1 MIKKILKNS
10 SNYLFLIIFNLA
22 LFLIYQDTNN
32 YLTVKY
38 IITNKSMDIMIS
50 IIFTFL
56 LLKLYFD
63 SYYYIVLNRN
73 NIITR
78 IGRKKYNLLI
88 LKQLLIPSIIFFII
102 NFLTDYI
109 LIGSINIIYII
120 INILCAITCV
130 IALPKKKEYN
140 NEFLIV
146 LILFILIKIVYFKLF
161 ILVYR

>member
-109 LIGSINIIYII
+109 LIGSVNIIYII
-120 INILCAITCV
+120 INNLFAIACV

-140 NEFLIV
+140 NEFLII
-146 LILFILIKIVYFKLF
+146 LILFILIKIVYFKF
-161 ILVYR
+161 FVLV

>member
-1 MIKKILKNS
+1 MIKKILKSS
-10 SNYLFLIIFNLA
+10 SNYFFLIIFNLA

-32 YLTVKY
+32 YMTVKY

-88 LKQLLIPSIIFFII
+88 LKQLLLPSIIFFII
-102 NFLTDYI
+102 NLISDYI
-109 LIGSINIIYII
+109 LIGSINIVYII
-120 INILCAITCV
+120 INILFAITCV

-140 NEFLIV
+140 NELLIV
-146 LILFILIKIVYFKLF
+146 LILFILIKIVYFKFF
-161 ILVYR
+161 IL

>member
-10 SNYLFLIIFNLA
+10 SNYFFLILFNLT

-32 YLTVKY
+32 YMTVKY
-38 IITNKSMDIMIS
+38 ITTNKSMDIMIS

-63 SYYYIVLNRN
+63 SYYYIVINRY

-78 IGRKKYNLLI
+78 IGRKNYNLLI

-109 LIGSINIIYII
+109 LIGSVNIIYII
-120 INILCAITCV
+120 INNLFAIACV

-146 LILFILIKIVYFKLF
+146 LILFILIKIVYFKF
-161 ILVYR
+161 FVLV

>member
-10 SNYLFLIIFNLA
+10 SNYFFLIIFNLA

-38 IITNKSMDIMIS
+38 ITTNKSMDIMIS

-56 LLKLYFD
+56 LFKLYFD
-63 SYYYIVLNRN
+63 SYYYIVINRY

-78 IGRKKYNLLI
+78 IGRKNYNLLI

-109 LIGSINIIYII
+109 LIGKINIIYIM
-120 INILCAITCV
+120 INILFAIACV

-146 LILFILIKIVYFKLF
+146 LILFILIKVVYFKFF
-161 ILVYR
+161 I

>member
-10 SNYLFLIIFNLA
+10 SNYFFLILFNLA

-38 IITNKSMDIMIS
+38 ITTNKSMDIMIS

-63 SYYYIVLNRN
+63 SYYYIVLNRY

-102 NFLTDYI
+102 NLISDYI
-109 LIGSINIIYII
+109 LIGKINIIYII
-120 INILCAITCV
+120 INILFAIACV
-130 IALPKKKEYN
+130 ITLPKKKEYN

-146 LILFILIKIVYFKLF
+146 LILFILIKVVYFKFF
-161 ILVYR
+161 I

>member
-10 SNYLFLIIFNLA
+10 SNYFFLILFNLA

-38 IITNKSMDIMIS
+38 ITTNKSMDIMIS

-56 LLKLYFD
+56 LFKLYFD
-63 SYYYIVLNRN
+63 SYYYIVINRY

-78 IGRKKYNLLI
+78 IGRKNYNLLI

-109 LIGSINIIYII
+109 LIGKINIIYII
-120 INILCAITCV
+120 INILFAIACV
-130 IALPKKKEYN
+130 ITLPKKKEYN

-146 LILFILIKIVYFKLF
+146 LILFILIKVVYFKFF
-161 ILVYR
+161 I

>member
-10 SNYLFLIIFNLA
+10 SNYFFLILFNLA

-32 YLTVKY
+32 YMTVKY
-38 IITNKSMDIMIS
+38 ITTNKSMDIMIS

-56 LLKLYFD
+56 LFKLYFD
-63 SYYYIVLNRN
+63 SYYYIVINRY

-78 IGRKKYNLLI
+78 IGRKNYNLLI

-102 NFLTDYI
+102 NLISDYI
-109 LIGSINIIYII
+109 LIGNINIIYII
-120 INILCAITCV
+120 INILFAIACV
-130 IALPKKKEYN
+130 ITLPKKKEYN

-146 LILFILIKIVYFKLF
+146 LILFILIKVVYFKFF
-161 ILVYR
+161 I

>member
-109 LIGSINIIYII
+109 RIGSINIIYII
-120 INILCAITCV
+120 INILFAIACV
-130 IALPKKKEYN
+130 ITLPKKKEYN

-146 LILFILIKIVYFKLF
+146 LILFILIKVVYFKFF
-161 ILVYR
+161 I

>member
-10 SNYLFLIIFNLA
+10 SNYFFLILFNLA

-38 IITNKSMDIMIS
+38 ITTNKSMDIMIS

-56 LLKLYFD
+56 LFKLYFD
-63 SYYYIVLNRN
+63 SYYYIVINRY

-78 IGRKKYNLLI
+78 IGRKNYNLLI

-109 LIGSINIIYII
+109 LIGKINIIYIM
-120 INILCAITCV
+120 INILFAIACV

-146 LILFILIKIVYFKLF
+146 LILFILIKVVYFKFF
-161 ILVYR
+161 I

>member
-120 INILCAITCV
+120 INILFAIACV
-130 IALPKKKEYN
+130 ITLPKKKEYN

-146 LILFILIKIVYFKLF
+146 LILFILIKVVYFKFF
-161 ILVYR
+161 I

>member
-10 SNYLFLIIFNLA
+10 SNYFFLILFNLA

-38 IITNKSMDIMIS
+38 ITTNKSMDIMIS

-56 LLKLYFD
+56 LFKLYFD
-63 SYYYIVLNRN
+63 SYYYIVINRY

-78 IGRKKYNLLI
+78 IGRKNYNLLI

-120 INILCAITCV
+120 INILFAIACV
-130 IALPKKKEYN
+130 ITLPKKKEYN

-146 LILFILIKIVYFKLF
+146 LILFILIKVVFFKFF
-161 ILVYR
+161 I

>member
-10 SNYLFLIIFNLA
+10 SNYFFLILFNLA

-38 IITNKSMDIMIS
+38 ITTNKSMDIMIS

-56 LLKLYFD
+56 LFKLYFD
-63 SYYYIVLNRN
+63 SYYYIVINRY

-78 IGRKKYNLLI
+78 IGRKNYNLLI

-109 LIGSINIIYII
+109 LIGKINIIYIM
-120 INILCAITCV
+120 INILFAIACV
-130 IALPKKKEYN
+130 ITLPKKKEYN

-146 LILFILIKIVYFKLF
+146 LILFILIKVVYFKFF
-161 ILVYR
+161 I

>member
-10 SNYLFLIIFNLA
+10 SNYFFLILFNLA

-32 YLTVKY
+32 YMTVKY
-38 IITNKSMDIMIS
+38 ITTNKSMDIMIS

-109 LIGSINIIYII
+109 LIGSVNIIYII
-120 INILCAITCV
+120 INNLFAIACV

-140 NEFLIV
+140 NEFLII
-146 LILFILIKIVYFKLF
+146 LILFILIKIVYFKF
-161 ILVYR
+161 FVLV

>member
-109 LIGSINIIYII
+109 LIGSVNIIYII
-120 INILCAITCV
+120 INYLFAIACV

-146 LILFILIKIVYFKLF
+146 LILFILIKIVYFKF
-161 ILVYR
+161 FVLV

>member
-10 SNYLFLIIFNLA
+10 SNYFFLILFNLA

-38 IITNKSMDIMIS
+38 ITTNKSMDIMIS

-56 LLKLYFD
+56 LFKLYFD
-63 SYYYIVLNRN
+63 SYYYIVINRY

-78 IGRKKYNLLI
+78 IGRKNYNLLI
-88 LKQLLIPSIIFFII
+88 LKQLLISSIIFFII

-109 LIGSINIIYII
+109 LIGKINIIYIM
-120 INILCAITCV
+120 INILFAIACV
-130 IALPKKKEYN
+130 ITLPKKKEYN

-146 LILFILIKIVYFKLF
+146 LILFILIKVVYFKFF
-161 ILVYR
+161 I

>member
-10 SNYLFLIIFNLA
+10 SNYIFLIIFNLA

-120 INILCAITCV
+120 INILFAITCV

-140 NEFLIV
+140 NELLIV
-146 LILFILIKIVYFKLF
+146 LILFILIKIVYFKFF
-161 ILVYR
+161 IL

>member
-1 MIKKILKNS
+1 MVKKILKNS

-56 LLKLYFD
+56 FLKLYFD

-120 INILCAITCV
+120 INILFAIACV
-130 IALPKKKEYN
+130 ITLPKKKEYN

-146 LILFILIKIVYFKLF
+146 LILFILIKVVYFKFF
-161 ILVYR
+161 I

>member
-10 SNYLFLIIFNLA
+10 SNYFFLILFNLA
-22 LFLIYQDTNN
+22 LFLIYQETNN
-32 YLTVKY
+32 YMTVKY
-38 IITNKSMDIMIS
+38 ITTNKSMDIMIS

-63 SYYYIVLNRN
+63 SYYYIVLNRY

-78 IGRKKYNLLI
+78 IGRKNYNLLI

-109 LIGSINIIYII
+109 LIGSINIVYII
-120 INILCAITCV
+120 INILFAIACV

-146 LILFILIKIVYFKLF
+146 LILLIIIKVVCFKFFI
-161 ILVYR
+161 

>member
-10 SNYLFLIIFNLA
+10 SNYFFLILFNLT

-32 YLTVKY
+32 YMTVKY
-38 IITNKSMDIMIS
+38 ITTNKSMDIMIS

-109 LIGSINIIYII
+109 LIGKINIIYII
-120 INILCAITCV
+120 INILFAIACV
-130 IALPKKKEYN
+130 TTLPKKKEYN

-146 LILFILIKIVYFKLF
+146 LILFILIKVVYFKFF
-161 ILVYR
+161 I

>member
-10 SNYLFLIIFNLA
+10 SNYFFLILFNLA

-38 IITNKSMDIMIS
+38 ITTNKSMDIMIS

-56 LLKLYFD
+56 LFKLYFD
-63 SYYYIVLNRN
+63 SYYYIVLNRY

-102 NFLTDYI
+102 NLISDYI
-109 LIGSINIIYII
+109 LIGNINIIYII
-120 INILCAITCV
+120 INILFAIACV

-146 LILFILIKIVYFKLF
+146 LILLIIIKVVCFKFFI
-161 ILVYR
+161 

>member
-1 MIKKILKNS
+1 MIKKILKSS
-10 SNYLFLIIFNLA
+10 SNYFFLIIFNLA

-32 YLTVKY
+32 YMTVKY

-88 LKQLLIPSIIFFII
+88 LKQLLLPSIIFFII
-102 NFLTDYI
+102 NLISDYI
-109 LIGSINIIYII
+109 LIGSINIVYII
-120 INILCAITCV
+120 INILFAITCV

-140 NEFLIV
+140 NELLIV
-146 LILFILIKIVYFKLF
+146 LILFILIKMK
-161 ILVYR
+161 ILL

>member
-10 SNYLFLIIFNLA
+10 SNYFFLILFNLA

-38 IITNKSMDIMIS
+38 ITTNKSMDIMIS

-56 LLKLYFD
+56 LFKLYFN
-63 SYYYIVLNRN
+63 SYYYIVLNRY

-120 INILCAITCV
+120 INILFAITCV

-146 LILFILIKIVYFKLF
+146 LILFILIKVVYFKFF
-161 ILVYR
+161 I

>member
-10 SNYLFLIIFNLA
+10 SNYFFLIIFNLA

-32 YLTVKY
+32 YMTVKY
-38 IITNKSMDIMIS
+38 ITTNKSMDIMIS

-56 LLKLYFD
+56 FLKLYFD

-88 LKQLLIPSIIFFII
+88 LKQLLLPSIIFFII
-102 NFLTDYI
+102 NLISDYI
-109 LIGSINIIYII
+109 LIGSINIVYII
-120 INILCAITCV
+120 INILFAITCV
-130 IALPKKKEYN
+130 TAKKKKKEYN

-146 LILFILIKIVYFKLF
+146 LIIFILIKIVYFKLF
-161 ILVYR
+161 ILV

>member
-10 SNYLFLIIFNLA
+10 SNYFFLILFNLT

-32 YLTVKY
+32 YMTVKY
-38 IITNKSMDIMIS
+38 ITTNKSMDIMIS

-63 SYYYIVLNRN
+63 SYYYIVLNRY

-102 NFLTDYI
+102 NLISDYI
-109 LIGSINIIYII
+109 LIGNINIIYII
-120 INILCAITCV
+120 INILFAIACV

-146 LILFILIKIVYFKLF
+146 LILLIIIKVVCFKFFI
-161 ILVYR
+161 

>member
-10 SNYLFLIIFNLA
+10 SNYFFLIIFNLA

-38 IITNKSMDIMIS
+38 ITTNKSMDIMIS

-56 LLKLYFD
+56 LFKLYFD
-63 SYYYIVLNRN
+63 SYYYIVINRY

-78 IGRKKYNLLI
+78 IGRKNYNLLI

-109 LIGSINIIYII
+109 LIGKINIIYII
-120 INILCAITCV
+120 INILFAIACV
-130 IALPKKKEYN
+130 TTLPKKKEYN

-146 LILFILIKIVYFKLF
+146 LILFILIKVVYFKFF
-161 ILVYR
+161 I

>member
-10 SNYLFLIIFNLA
+10 SNYFFLIIFNLA

-38 IITNKSMDIMIS
+38 ITTNKSMDIMIS

-56 LLKLYFD
+56 LFKLYFD
-63 SYYYIVLNRN
+63 SYYYIVINRY

-78 IGRKKYNLLI
+78 IGRKNYNLLI

-109 LIGSINIIYII
+109 LIGKINIIYIM
-120 INILCAITCV
+120 INILFAIACV
-130 IALPKKKEYN
+130 ITLPKKKEYN

-146 LILFILIKIVYFKLF
+146 LILFILIKVVYFKFF
-161 ILVYR
+161 I

>member
-10 SNYLFLIIFNLA
+10 SNYFFLIIFNLA

-32 YLTVKY
+32 YMTVKY
-38 IITNKSMDIMIS
+38 ITSNKSMDIMIS

-88 LKQLLIPSIIFFII
+88 LKQLLLPSIIFFII
-102 NFLTDYI
+102 NLISDYI
-109 LIGSINIIYII
+109 LIGSINIVYII
-120 INILCAITCV
+120 INILFAITCV

-140 NEFLIV
+140 NELLIV
-146 LILFILIKIVYFKLF
+146 LILFILIKIVYFKFF
-161 ILVYR
+161 IL

>member
-10 SNYLFLIIFNLA
+10 SNYFFLIIFNLA

-38 IITNKSMDIMIS
+38 ITTNKSMDIMIS

-88 LKQLLIPSIIFFII
+88 LKQLLLPSIIFFII
-102 NFLTDYI
+102 NLISDYI
-109 LIGSINIIYII
+109 LIGSINIVYII
-120 INILCAITCV
+120 INILFAITCV

-140 NEFLIV
+140 NELLIV
-146 LILFILIKIVYFKLF
+146 LILFILIKIVYFKFF
-161 ILVYR
+161 IL

>member
-1 MIKKILKNS
+1 MIKKILKSS
-10 SNYLFLIIFNLA
+10 SNYFFLIIFNLA

-32 YLTVKY
+32 YMTVKY

-88 LKQLLIPSIIFFII
+88 LKQLLLPSIIFFII

-109 LIGSINIIYII
+109 LIGSINIVYII
-120 INILCAITCV
+120 INILFAITCV

-140 NEFLIV
+140 NELLIV
-146 LILFILIKIVYFKLF
+146 LILFILIKMK
-161 ILVYR
+161 ILL

>member
-10 SNYLFLIIFNLA
+10 SNYFFLILFNLA

-38 IITNKSMDIMIS
+38 ITTNKSMDIMIS

-56 LLKLYFD
+56 LFKLYFD
-63 SYYYIVLNRN
+63 SYYYIVINRY

-78 IGRKKYNLLI
+78 IGRKNYNLLI

-109 LIGSINIIYII
+109 LIGKINIIYIM
-120 INILCAITCV
+120 INILFAIACV
-130 IALPKKKEYN
+130 TTLPKKKEYN

-146 LILFILIKIVYFKLF
+146 LILFILIKVVYFKFF
-161 ILVYR
+161 I

>member
-10 SNYLFLIIFNLA
+10 SNYFFLILFNLA

-38 IITNKSMDIMIS
+38 ITTNKSMDIMIS

-78 IGRKKYNLLI
+78 IGRKNYNLLI

-109 LIGSINIIYII
+109 LIGKINIIYII
-120 INILCAITCV
+120 INILFAIACV

-146 LILFILIKIVYFKLF
+146 LILFILIKVVYFKFF
-161 ILVYR
+161 I

>member
-10 SNYLFLIIFNLA
+10 SNYFFLILFNLA

-38 IITNKSMDIMIS
+38 ITTNKSMDIMIS

-56 LLKLYFD
+56 LFKLYFD
-63 SYYYIVLNRN
+63 SYYYIVINRY

-78 IGRKKYNLLI
+78 IGRKNYNLLI

-109 LIGSINIIYII
+109 LIGKINIIYIM
-120 INILCAITCV
+120 INILFAITCV

-140 NEFLIV
+140 NELLIV
-146 LILFILIKIVYFKLF
+146 LILFILIKIVYFKFF
-161 ILVYR
+161 IL

>member
-10 SNYLFLIIFNLA
+10 SNYFFLILFNLA

-38 IITNKSMDIMIS
+38 ITTNKSMDIMIS

-56 LLKLYFD
+56 LFKLYFD
-63 SYYYIVLNRN
+63 SYYYIVINRY

-78 IGRKKYNLLI
+78 IGRKNYNLLI

-120 INILCAITCV
+120 INILFAIACV

-146 LILFILIKIVYFKLF
+146 LILFILIKIVYFKFF
-161 ILVYR
+161 IL